1 MKKFAIIIG
10 GIFLSVLLFNS
21 CEKGDD
27 PKLSN
32 DQVIKVVEMLD
43 LYNSDRVEQSDFKST
58 KCHCLEVTY
67 HTNDNGE
74 LWPMRMTLDFGE
86 ENCEWPEGI
95 FRRGKIHVSLSD
107 YWVNEGSVRTIEF
120 EDHYI
125 NDINIFGTK
134 TIENTGLNDAQH
146 PTWEINII
154 EGGLKDTLGNEKT
167 LNATLYGE
175 LIEGEAA
182 LKYCHKVYEITG
194 SGSGTNNNV
203 SFTMEIIN
211 PLRYKYGCW
220 YPLSGSL
227 EITSGGETVII
238 DYGDGECDNIAT
250 MQIGNADP
258 VEITLG
264 LY

>member
-1 MKKFAIIIG
+1 MKKQAIIIV
-10 GIFLSVLLFNS
+10 GILFGALLFNS
-21 CEKGDD
+21 CEKDD
-27 PKLSN
+27 NPKLSN

-58 KCHCLEVTY
+58 KCYCLEVTY

-125 NDINIFGTK
+125 NDVNIFGTK
-134 TIENTGLNDAQH
+134 TIENTGYNDAQNL
-146 PTWEINII
+146 TWEINII

-175 LIEGEAA
+175 LLEGEYA
-182 LKYCHKVYEITG
+182 LKYCNKVYEITG

-238 DYGDGECDNIAT
+238 DYGDGDCDNIAT
-250 MQIGNADP
+250 MQIGETAP

-264 LY
+264 LH